1 MFLTETNDA
10 VEDEEADE
18 IDPSVEASDAAIVE
32 EVALEANEQEDMP
45 ALTRAEVNLGC
56 FTMIKVIK

>member
-1 MFLTETNDA
+1 

-18 IDPSVEASDAAIVE
+18 IDLSVEASDAAIVE

-45 ALTRAEVNLGC
+45 TLTCAEVNLGHWKGAGGSQEGNAAVY
-56 FTMIKVIK
+56 MW